1 MTLIEQLADEQTW
14 NEFFSYKQQLGHL
27 SQQHE
32 KELQQ
37 FIGEKA
43 YLEVL
48 DRIRTKGF
56 PLPQKRLISKVNS
69 DKKRVVYT
77 YPTAENYLL
86 KLLTYLLIRR
96 YDRAFAPNLYSF
108 RVRHG
113 VKRAIQFLRGA
124 ENLSARYVY
133 KADIHDYFNSVD
145 VELLLPR
152 LQRIMADETEC
163 FRLIADLLTNP
174 HVALPDGQ
182 IVCERKGIMAGV
194 PLASFLANLYLN
206 DLDWHFHRQGMLY
219 ARYSDDII
227 LFASSAEEREMA
239 IDYLHDYLQAHRLT
253 INEKKEVVT
262 EPSQKWTFLGVS
274 FENGVFD
281 VSEVSASKLKM
292 KMRRKSR
299 ALLRWKA
306 RKGVDNDKAA
316 RAFVKAFNRKLY
328 DNDAENEL
336 TWSRWFFPIIN
347 TTRTLTLIDHYMQD
361 CLRYIATEKRTKGRY
376 RFTYEEMKAL
386 GYRNL
391 VHEYYQ
397 IQEQKINE
405 DNQIKNQQPVRSA
418 K

>member
-48 DRIRTKGF
+48 DRVRTKGF
-56 PLPQKRLISKVNS
+56 SLPQKRLISKVNS

-96 YDRAFAPNLYSF
+96 YDRLFAPNLYSF

-124 ENLSARYVY
+124 ENLSAKFVY
-133 KADIHDYFNSVD
+133 KVDIHDYFNSVD

-152 LQRIMADETEC
+152 LQRIMTDETEC

-174 HVALPDGQ
+174 HVALSDGQ
-182 IVCERKGIMAGV
+182 IACERKGIMAGV

-262 EPSQKWTFLGVS
+262 EPSQKWTFLGIS

-391 VHEYYQ
+391 VHEYYR

-405 DNQIKNQQPVRSA
+405 DNQTKNQPTTN
-418 K
+418 

>member
-14 NEFFSYKQQLGHL
+14 NEFFSYKQQLGRL

-96 YDRAFAPNLYSF
+96 YDRLFAPNLYSF

-124 ENLSARYVY
+124 EDLSAKFVY
-133 KADIHDYFNSVD
+133 KVDIHDYFNSVD

-152 LQRIMADETEC
+152 LQRIMTDETEC

-182 IVCERKGIMAGV
+182 ITCERKGIMAGV

-206 DLDWHFHRQGMLY
+206 DLDWHFYRQGMLY

-239 IDYLHDYLQAHRLT
+239 IDYLHNYLQAHRLT

-281 VSEVSASKLKM
+281 VSEVSATKLKM

-376 RFTYEEMKAL
+376 RFTYEDMKAL

-391 VHEYYQ
+391 VHEYYR

-405 DNQIKNQQPVRSA
+405 DNKRKNQPTTN
-418 K
+418 

>member
-43 YLEVL
+43 YLAIL
-48 DRIRTKGF
+48 DRVRTKGF
-56 PLPQKRLISKVNS
+56 SLPQKRLISKVNS

-96 YDRAFAPNLYSF
+96 YDRLFAPNLYSF

-124 ENLSARYVY
+124 EDLSAKFVY
-133 KADIHDYFNSVD
+133 KVDIHDYFNSVD

-152 LQRIMADETEC
+152 LQRIMTDETEC

-182 IVCERKGIMAGV
+182 ITCERKGIMAGV

-206 DLDWHFHRQGMLY
+206 DLDWHFYRQGMLY

-239 IDYLHDYLQAHRLT
+239 IDYLHNYLQAHRLT

-262 EPSQKWTFLGVS
+262 EPSQKWTFLGIS

-376 RFTYEEMKAL
+376 RFTYEDMKAL

-391 VHEYYQ
+391 VHEYYR
-397 IQEQKINE
+397 IQEQKIAETN
-405 DNQIKNQQPVRSA
+405 
-418 K
+418 

>member
-96 YDRAFAPNLYSF
+96 YDRLFAPNLYSF

-124 ENLSARYVY
+124 ENLSAKFVY
-133 KADIHDYFNSVD
+133 KVDIHDYFNSVD

-152 LQRIMADETEC
+152 LQRIMTDETEC

-182 IVCERKGIMAGV
+182 IVCEQKGIMAGV

-206 DLDWHFHRQGMLY
+206 DLDWHFHRQRMLY

-239 IDYLHDYLQAHRLT
+239 IDYLHNYLQAHRLT

-262 EPSQKWTFLGVS
+262 EPSQKWTFLGIS

-306 RKGVDNDKAA
+306 RKGVDNGKAA
-316 RAFVKAFNRKLY
+316 RAFVKSFNRKLY

-391 VHEYYQ
+391 VHEYYR
-397 IQEQKINE
+397 IQKQKINE
-405 DNQIKNQQPVRSA
+405 DNQTKNQLTTN
-418 K
+418 

>member
-43 YLEVL
+43 YMEVL
-48 DRIRTKGF
+48 DRVRTKGF

-96 YDRAFAPNLYSF
+96 YDRLFAPNLYSF

-124 ENLSARYVY
+124 ENLSAKFVY
-133 KADIHDYFNSVD
+133 KVDIHDYFNSVD

-152 LQRIMADETEC
+152 LQRIMTDETEC

-182 IVCERKGIMAGV
+182 IVCEQKGIMAGV

-376 RFTYEEMKAL
+376 RFTYEDMKAL

-405 DNQIKNQQPVRSA
+405 DNQTKNQPTTN
-418 K
+418 

>member
-43 YLEVL
+43 YMEVL
-48 DRIRTKGF
+48 DRVRTKGF

-96 YDRAFAPNLYSF
+96 YDRLFAPNLYSF

-124 ENLSARYVY
+124 EDLSAKFVY
-133 KADIHDYFNSVD
+133 KVDIHDYFNSVD

-152 LQRIMADETEC
+152 LQRIMTDETEC

-182 IVCERKGIMAGV
+182 ITCERKGIMAGV

-206 DLDWHFHRQGMLY
+206 DLDWHFYRQGMLY

-227 LFASSAEEREMA
+227 LFASSAEERKMA

-253 INEKKEVVT
+253 INEKKEVIT

-347 TTRTLTLIDHYMQD
+347 TIRTLTLIDHYMQD

-376 RFTYEEMKAL
+376 RFTYEDMKAL

-391 VHEYYQ
+391 VHEYYR
-397 IQEQKINE
+397 IQKQKINE
-405 DNQIKNQQPVRSA
+405 DNKRKNQPTTN
-418 K
+418 

>member
-43 YLEVL
+43 YMEVL
-48 DRIRTKGF
+48 DRVRTKGF

-124 ENLSARYVY
+124 EDLSAKFVY
-133 KADIHDYFNSVD
+133 KVDIHDYFNSVD

-152 LQRIMADETEC
+152 LQRIMTDETEC

-182 IVCERKGIMAGV
+182 ITCERKGIMAGV

-206 DLDWHFHRQGMLY
+206 DLDWHFYRQGMLY

-239 IDYLHDYLQAHRLT
+239 IDYLHNYLQAHRLT

-262 EPSQKWTFLGVS
+262 EPSQKWTFLGIS

-347 TTRTLTLIDHYMQD
+347 TIRTLTLIDHYMQD

-376 RFTYEEMKAL
+376 RFTYEDMKAL

-391 VHEYYQ
+391 VHEYYR
-397 IQEQKINE
+397 IQKQKINE
-405 DNQIKNQQPVRSA
+405 DNKRKNQPTTN
-418 K
+418 

>member
-96 YDRAFAPNLYSF
+96 YDRLFAPNLYSF

-124 ENLSARYVY
+124 ENLSAKFVY
-133 KADIHDYFNSVD
+133 KVDIHDYFNSVD

-152 LQRIMADETEC
+152 LQRIMTDETEC

-182 IVCERKGIMAGV
+182 IVCEQKGIMAGV

-206 DLDWHFHRQGMLY
+206 DLDWHFYRQGMLY

-281 VSEVSASKLKM
+281 VSEVSAAKLKM

-376 RFTYEEMKAL
+376 RFTYEDMKAL

-391 VHEYYQ
+391 VHEYYR

-405 DNQIKNQQPVRSA
+405 DNQTKNQLTTN
-418 K
+418 

>member
-43 YLEVL
+43 YMEVL
-48 DRIRTKGF
+48 DRVRTKGF

-124 ENLSARYVY
+124 EDLSAKFVY
-133 KADIHDYFNSVD
+133 KVDIHDYFNSVD

-152 LQRIMADETEC
+152 LQRIMTDETEC

-182 IVCERKGIMAGV
+182 ITCERKGIMAGV

-206 DLDWHFHRQGMLY
+206 DLDWHFYRQGMLY

-239 IDYLHDYLQAHRLT
+239 IDYLHNYLQAHRLT

-262 EPSQKWTFLGVS
+262 EPSQKWTFLGIS
-274 FENGVFD
+274 FEN
-281 VSEVSASKLKM
+281 
-292 KMRRKSR
+292 
-299 ALLRWKA
+299 LRWKA

-347 TTRTLTLIDHYMQD
+347 TIRTLTLIDHYMQD

-376 RFTYEEMKAL
+376 RFTYEDMKAL

-391 VHEYYQ
+391 VHEYYR
-397 IQEQKINE
+397 IQKQKINE
-405 DNQIKNQQPVRSA
+405 DNKRKNQPTTN
-418 K
+418 

>member
-1 MTLIEQLADEQTW
+1 MPCTCEGLSRGQKLILQVILPCTVPVSDTTRILTFPFRQFGMEPYRGQGSSCRTFLQTQRMTLIEQLADEQTW

-48 DRIRTKGF
+48 DRIRAKGF
-56 PLPQKRLISKVNS
+56 SLPQKRLISKVNS

-77 YPTAENYLL
+77 CPTAENYLL

-96 YDRAFAPNLYSF
+96 YDRLFAPNLYSF
-108 RVRHG
+108 RARHG

-124 ENLSARYVY
+124 ENLSAKFAY
-133 KADIHDYFNSVD
+133 KVDIHDYFNSVD

-163 FRLIADLLTNP
+163 FHLIADLLTNP
-174 HVALPDGQ
+174 QVVLPDGQ
-182 IVCERKGIMAGV
+182 ITCERKGIMAGV

-239 IDYLHDYLQAHRLT
+239 IDYLHDYLQAHRSD
-253 INEKKEVVT
+253 NQRKEGGRHGAFS
-262 EPSQKWTFLGVS
+262 EM
-274 FENGVFD
+274 D
-281 VSEVSASKLKM
+281 VS
-292 KMRRKSR
+292 
-299 ALLRWKA
+299 
-306 RKGVDNDKAA
+306 GG
-316 RAFVKAFNRKLY
+316 
-328 DNDAENEL
+328 
-336 TWSRWFFPIIN
+336 
-347 TTRTLTLIDHYMQD
+347 LI
-361 CLRYIATEKRTKGRY
+361 
-376 RFTYEEMKAL
+376 
-386 GYRNL
+386 
-391 VHEYYQ
+391 
-397 IQEQKINE
+397 
-405 DNQIKNQQPVRSA
+405 
-418 K
+418 

>member
-43 YLEVL
+43 YMEVL
-48 DRIRTKGF
+48 DRVRTKGF

-96 YDRAFAPNLYSF
+96 YDRLFAPNLYSF

-124 ENLSARYVY
+124 EDLSAKFVY
-133 KADIHDYFNSVD
+133 KVDIHDYFNSVD

-152 LQRIMADETEC
+152 LQRIMTDETEC

-182 IVCERKGIMAGV
+182 ITCERKGIMAGV

-206 DLDWHFHRQGMLY
+206 DLDWHFYRQGMLY

-227 LFASSAEEREMA
+227 LFASSAEERKMA
-239 IDYLHDYLQAHRLT
+239 IDYLQAHRLT
-253 INEKKEVVT
+253 INEKKEVIT

-347 TTRTLTLIDHYMQD
+347 TIRTLTLIDHYMQD

-376 RFTYEEMKAL
+376 RFTYEDMKAL

-391 VHEYYQ
+391 VHEYYR
-397 IQEQKINE
+397 IQKQKINE
-405 DNQIKNQQPVRSA
+405 DNKRKNQPTTN
-418 K
+418 

>member
-96 YDRAFAPNLYSF
+96 YDRLFAPNLYSF

-124 ENLSARYVY
+124 ENLSAKFVY
-133 KADIHDYFNSVD
+133 KVDIHDYFNSVD

-152 LQRIMADETEC
+152 LQRIMTDETEC

-182 IVCERKGIMAGV
+182 ITCERKGIMAGV

-206 DLDWHFHRQGMLY
+206 DLDWHFHRQGILY

-262 EPSQKWTFLGVS
+262 EPSQKWTFLGIS

-376 RFTYEEMKAL
+376 RFTYEDMKAL

-405 DNQIKNQQPVRSA
+405 DNQTKNQLTTN
-418 K
+418 

>member
-1 MTLIEQLADEQTW
+1 MKLIEQLADEQTW

-96 YDRAFAPNLYSF
+96 YDRLFAPNLYSF

-124 ENLSARYVY
+124 EDLSAKFVY
-133 KADIHDYFNSVD
+133 KVDIHDYFNSVD

-152 LQRIMADETEC
+152 LQRIMTDETEC

-182 IVCERKGIMAGV
+182 IICERKGIMAGV

-262 EPSQKWTFLGVS
+262 EPSQKWTFLGIS

-306 RKGVDNDKAA
+306 RKGVGNDKAA

-391 VHEYYQ
+391 VHEYYR
-397 IQEQKINE
+397 IQEQKIAETN
-405 DNQIKNQQPVRSA
+405 
-418 K
+418 

>member
-43 YLEVL
+43 YLKVL
-48 DRIRTKGF
+48 DRVRTKGF

-96 YDRAFAPNLYSF
+96 YDRLFAPNLYSF

-124 ENLSARYVY
+124 ENLSAKFVY
-133 KADIHDYFNSVD
+133 KVDIHDYFNSVA
-145 VELLLPR
+145 VELLLPQ
-152 LQRIMADETEC
+152 LQRIMAYETEC
-163 FRLIADLLTNP
+163 FQLIANLLTNP

-391 VHEYYQ
+391 VHEYYR
-397 IQEQKINE
+397 IQEQKIAETN
-405 DNQIKNQQPVRSA
+405 
-418 K
+418 

>member
-14 NEFFSYKQQLGHL
+14 NEFFSYKQQLGRL

-96 YDRAFAPNLYSF
+96 YDRLFAPNLYSF

-124 ENLSARYVY
+124 EDLSAKFVY
-133 KADIHDYFNSVD
+133 KVDIHDYFNSVD

-152 LQRIMADETEC
+152 LQRIMTDETEC

-182 IVCERKGIMAGV
+182 IICERKGIMAGV

-262 EPSQKWTFLGVS
+262 EPSQKWTFLGIS

-306 RKGVDNDKAA
+306 RKGVGNDKAA

-391 VHEYYQ
+391 VHEYYR
-397 IQEQKINE
+397 IQEQKIAETN
-405 DNQIKNQQPVRSA
+405 
-418 K
+418 

>member
-1 MTLIEQLADEQTW
+1 MTLIEQLADEQIW

-96 YDRAFAPNLYSF
+96 YDQLFAPNLYSF

-124 ENLSARYVY
+124 EDLSAKFVY
-133 KADIHDYFNSVD
+133 KVDIHDYFNSVD

-152 LQRIMADETEC
+152 LQRIMTDETEC

-262 EPSQKWTFLGVS
+262 EPSQKWTFLGIS

-376 RFTYEEMKAL
+376 RFTYEEIKAL

-391 VHEYYQ
+391 VHEYYR

-405 DNQIKNQQPVRSA
+405 DNQTKNQLTTN
-418 K
+418 

>member
-96 YDRAFAPNLYSF
+96 YDRLFAPNLYSF

-124 ENLSARYVY
+124 ENLSAKFVY
-133 KADIHDYFNSVD
+133 KVDIHDYFNSVD

-152 LQRIMADETEC
+152 LQRIMTDETEC

-182 IVCERKGIMAGV
+182 IICERKGIMAGV

-206 DLDWHFHRQGMLY
+206 DLDWHFYRQGMLY

-281 VSEVSASKLKM
+281 VSEVSAAKLKM

-376 RFTYEEMKAL
+376 RFTYEDMKAL

-405 DNQIKNQQPVRSA
+405 DNQTKNQPTTN
-418 K
+418 

>member
-96 YDRAFAPNLYSF
+96 YDRLFAPNLYSF

-124 ENLSARYVY
+124 ENLSAKFVY
-133 KADIHDYFNSVD
+133 KVDIHDYFNSVD

-152 LQRIMADETEC
+152 LQRIMTDETEC

-182 IVCERKGIMAGV
+182 IICERKGIMAGV

-206 DLDWHFHRQGMLY
+206 DLDWHFYRQGMLY

-281 VSEVSASKLKM
+281 VSEVSAAKLKM

-391 VHEYYQ
+391 VHEYYR

-405 DNQIKNQQPVRSA
+405 DNQTKNQPTTN
-418 K
+418 

>member
-1 MTLIEQLADEQTW
+1 MTLIEQLADEQIW

-96 YDRAFAPNLYSF
+96 YDRLFAPNLYSF

-124 ENLSARYVY
+124 ENLSAKFVY
-133 KADIHDYFNSVD
+133 KVDIHDYFNSVD

-152 LQRIMADETEC
+152 LQRIMADETDC
-163 FRLIADLLTNP
+163 FRLITDLLTNP
-174 HVALPDGQ
+174 HVTLPDGQ
-182 IVCERKGIMAGV
+182 ITCERKGIMAGV

-206 DLDWHFHRQGMLY
+206 DLDWHFYRQGMLY

-239 IDYLHDYLQAHRLT
+239 IDYLHDYLQEHHLT

-347 TTRTLTLIDHYMQD
+347 TTRTLALIDHYMQD

-376 RFTYEEMKAL
+376 RFTYEDMKAL

-391 VHEYYQ
+391 VHEYYR

-405 DNQIKNQQPVRSA
+405 DNQTKNQPTTN
-418 K
+418 

>member
-14 NEFFSYKQQLGHL
+14 NEFFSYKQQLGRL

-96 YDRAFAPNLYSF
+96 YDRLFAPNLYSF

-124 ENLSARYVY
+124 ENLSAKFVY
-133 KADIHDYFNSVD
+133 KVDIHDYFNSVD

-152 LQRIMADETEC
+152 LQRIMTDETEC

-174 HVALPDGQ
+174 HVALSDGQ
-182 IVCERKGIMAGV
+182 IVRERKGIMAGV

-262 EPSQKWTFLGVS
+262 EPSQKWTFLGIS

-376 RFTYEEMKAL
+376 RFTYEDMKAL

-391 VHEYYQ
+391 VHEYYR

-405 DNQIKNQQPVRSA
+405 DNQTKNQPTTN
-418 K
+418 

>member
-43 YLEVL
+43 YMEVL
-48 DRIRTKGF
+48 DRVRTKGF

-124 ENLSARYVY
+124 EDLSAKFVY
-133 KADIHDYFNSVD
+133 KVDIHDYFNSVD

-152 LQRIMADETEC
+152 LQRIMTDETEC

-182 IVCERKGIMAGV
+182 IVHERKGIMAGV
-194 PLASFLANLYLN
+194 PLAAFLANLYLN
-206 DLDWHFHRQGMLY
+206 DLDWHFHRQGILY

-227 LFASSAEEREMA
+227 LFASSAEERNEA

-274 FENGVFD
+274 FQNGVFD

-347 TTRTLTLIDHYMQD
+347 TIRTLTLIDHYMQD

-376 RFTYEEMKAL
+376 RFTYEDMKAL

-391 VHEYYQ
+391 VHEYYR
-397 IQEQKINE
+397 IQKQKINE
-405 DNQIKNQQPVRSA
+405 DNKRKNQPTTN
-418 K
+418 

>member
-1 MTLIEQLADEQTW
+1 MRRTGTSLHADLCQR
-14 NEFFSYKQQLGHL
+14 
-27 SQQHE
+27 
-32 KELQQ
+32 
-37 FIGEKA
+37 
-43 YLEVL
+43 VL
-48 DRIRTKGF
+48 
-56 PLPQKRLISKVNS
+56 
-69 DKKRVVYT
+69 
-77 YPTAENYLL
+77 
-86 KLLTYLLIRR
+86 
-96 YDRAFAPNLYSF
+96 
-108 RVRHG
+108 
-113 VKRAIQFLRGA
+113 
-124 ENLSARYVY
+124 
-133 KADIHDYFNSVD
+133 
-145 VELLLPR
+145 
-152 LQRIMADETEC
+152 C
-163 FRLIADLLTNP
+163 RLIADLLTNP

-182 IVCERKGIMAGV
+182 ITCERKGIMAGV

-262 EPSQKWTFLGVS
+262 GPSQKCTFLGVS

-292 KMRRKSR
+292 KMRRKSH

-336 TWSRWFFPIIN
+336 SWSRWFFPIIN

-391 VHEYYQ
+391 VHEYYR
-397 IQEQKINE
+397 IQEQKIAETN
-405 DNQIKNQQPVRSA
+405 
-418 K
+418 

>member
-96 YDRAFAPNLYSF
+96 YDRLFAPNLYSF

-124 ENLSARYVY
+124 ENLSAKFVY
-133 KADIHDYFNSVD
+133 KVDIHDYFNSVD

-152 LQRIMADETEC
+152 LQRIMTDETEC

-182 IVCERKGIMAGV
+182 IVCEQKGIMAGV

-253 INEKKEVVT
+253 INKKKEVVT

-376 RFTYEEMKAL
+376 RFTYEEIKAL

-391 VHEYYQ
+391 VHEYYR

-405 DNQIKNQQPVRSA
+405 DNQTKNQLTTN
-418 K
+418 

>member
-43 YLEVL
+43 YMEVL
-48 DRIRTKGF
+48 DRVRTKGF

-124 ENLSARYVY
+124 EDLSAKFVY
-133 KADIHDYFNSVD
+133 KVDIHDYFNSVD

-152 LQRIMADETEC
+152 LQRIMTDETEC

-182 IVCERKGIMAGV
+182 ITCERKGIMAGV

-206 DLDWHFHRQGMLY
+206 DLDWHFYRQGMLY

-239 IDYLHDYLQAHRLT
+239 IDYLHTNYPEMVIDGEMQVNFALDKKLRDEMYPFNKLNGKDVNTLVFPNLSSANSAYKLLLEMGVAETIGPIQMGLNKPIHFTDVESSTRDIVNLT
-253 INEKKEVVT
+253 TVAVV
-262 EPSQKWTFLGVS
+262 
-274 FENGVFD
+274 
-281 VSEVSASKLKM
+281 
-292 KMRRKSR
+292 
-299 ALLRWKA
+299 
-306 RKGVDNDKAA
+306 
-316 RAFVKAFNRKLY
+316 
-328 DNDAENEL
+328 DAIVQEQ
-336 TWSRWFFPIIN
+336 I
-347 TTRTLTLIDHYMQD
+347 
-361 CLRYIATEKRTKGRY
+361 EKR
-376 RFTYEEMKAL
+376 KA
-386 GYRNL
+386 
-391 VHEYYQ
+391 
-397 IQEQKINE
+397 
-405 DNQIKNQQPVRSA
+405 
-418 K
+418 

>member
-96 YDRAFAPNLYSF
+96 YDRLFAPNLYSF

-124 ENLSARYVY
+124 ENLSAKFVY
-133 KADIHDYFNSVD
+133 KVDIHDYFNSVD

-152 LQRIMADETEC
+152 LQRIMTDETEC

-182 IVCERKGIMAGV
+182 IVCEQKGIMAGV

-206 DLDWHFHRQGMLY
+206 DLDWHFYRQGMLY

-253 INEKKEVVT
+253 INKKKEVVT

-281 VSEVSASKLKM
+281 VSEVSATKLKM

-376 RFTYEEMKAL
+376 RFTYEDMKAL

>member
-96 YDRAFAPNLYSF
+96 YDRLFAPNLYSF

-124 ENLSARYVY
+124 ENLSAKFVY
-133 KADIHDYFNSVD
+133 KVDIHDYFNSVD

-152 LQRIMADETEC
+152 LQRIMTDETEC

-182 IVCERKGIMAGV
+182 IVCEQKGIMAGV

-376 RFTYEEMKAL
+376 RFTYEDMKAL

-405 DNQIKNQQPVRSA
+405 DNQTKNQPTTN
-418 K
+418 

>member
-96 YDRAFAPNLYSF
+96 YDRLFAPNLYSF

-124 ENLSARYVY
+124 ENLSAKFVY
-133 KADIHDYFNSVD
+133 KVDIHDYFNSVD

-152 LQRIMADETEC
+152 LQRIMTDETEC

-182 IVCERKGIMAGV
+182 IVCEQKGIMAGV

-239 IDYLHDYLQAHRLT
+239 IDYLHNYLQAHRLT

-376 RFTYEEMKAL
+376 RFTYEDMKAL

-391 VHEYYQ
+391 VHEYYR
-397 IQEQKINE
+397 IQEQKIAETN
-405 DNQIKNQQPVRSA
+405 
-418 K
+418 